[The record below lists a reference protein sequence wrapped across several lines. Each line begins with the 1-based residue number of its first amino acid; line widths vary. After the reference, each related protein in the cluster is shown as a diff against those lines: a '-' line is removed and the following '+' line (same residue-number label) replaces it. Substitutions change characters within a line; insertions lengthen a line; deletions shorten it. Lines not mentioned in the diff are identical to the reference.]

1 LGIISCQ
8 NIILYIITNV
18 IPVYILIIVIMNDI
32 QILQLFGL
40 SLLAISISTVLDR
53 GMLKKLFLSFADSL
67 SVLFLTGLLTLV
79 LGYLIILTH
88 KNWGGLIH
96 NFVLI
101 IWYLSLIKGLFLLVF
116 PGLTMNLLKS
126 MSNKNC
132 STNFFSILI
141 FVFSLLCLYAGFI
154 PMK

>member
-1 LGIISCQ
+1 MGIISCQ

-88 KNWGGLIH
+88 KN
-96 NFVLI
+96 
-101 IWYLSLIKGLFLLVF
+101 
-116 PGLTMNLLKS
+116 
-126 MSNKNC
+126 
-132 STNFFSILI
+132 
-141 FVFSLLCLYAGFI
+141 
-154 PMK
+154 

>member
-88 KNWGGLIH
+88 KN
-96 NFVLI
+96 
-101 IWYLSLIKGLFLLVF
+101 
-116 PGLTMNLLKS
+116 
-126 MSNKNC
+126 
-132 STNFFSILI
+132 
-141 FVFSLLCLYAGFI
+141 
-154 PMK
+154 

>member
-1 LGIISCQ
+1 
-8 NIILYIITNV
+8 
-18 IPVYILIIVIMNDI
+18 M
-32 QILQLFGL
+32 
-40 SLLAISISTVLDR
+40 
-53 GMLKKLFLSFADSL
+53 
-67 SVLFLTGLLTLV
+67 
-79 LGYLIILTH
+79 
-88 KNWGGLIH
+88 
-96 NFVLI
+96 
-101 IWYLSLIKGLFLLVF
+101 FLLVF